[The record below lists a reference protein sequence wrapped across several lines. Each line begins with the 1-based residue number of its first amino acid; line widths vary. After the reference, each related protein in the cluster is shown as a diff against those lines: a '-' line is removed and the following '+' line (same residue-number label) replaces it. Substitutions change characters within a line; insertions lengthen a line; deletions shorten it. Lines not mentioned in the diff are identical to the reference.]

1 MRPWILG
8 VALAFFIGG
17 LVLSIG
23 RQHKACEAKGGK
35 LVQGIPGYICVKAEV
50 LK

>member
-23 RQHKACEAKGGK
+23 RQHEQCAAKGGK
-35 LVQGIPGYICVKAEV
+35 LVQGIPSYVCVKAEA
-50 LK
+50 LR